1 MNLSLPEWLDWLPF
15 ARGEPVELPPRRLG
29 MPLELPARQS
39 YNRRA
44 QQQKMTPPPDGWREL
59 NDHPITLLR
68 EVERYL
74 KRLNGERVALKRR
87 LAWVEHCLQYACPA
101 IRKIYSE
108 HYKGEALPESHDRRE
123 GLMAAIGTCAQFAT
137 GYKHILKHDY
147 ELADQ
152 RYVRARE
159 RVQHCALRA
168 LEFVR
173 MEQRLR
179 ALRYQKLPAVTWLD
193 CNRIFFAL
201 LQIEDLNRPQEGLS
215 CMQLQWE
222 RKSTEL
228 ERRAAPVTSVRQVYV
243 AIQVY
248 GLLDT
253 NTISSPKMHV
263 ADVQLGKVLP
273 ELKVAEDG
281 GGALATGQVIIYHN
295 QDRPP
300 FFERQDE
307 KAQAA
312 LAKERELLLAK
323 EQDCSHLMAPIAVRI
338 GLTPLEESLLEE
350 HRQLLAHFEHSD
362 EEGRPVVMDP
372 NELSVLLTVDVMCDK
387 LHLKRRREKREYA
400 VGQKILF
407 VYNGFMSAYK
417 LLMDAVAG
425 DDADMRA
432 QLADENQLRDALA
445 GRSALIAS
453 DEESSTVSQWFV
465 MDMSDGGVHI
475 KTRESQFTTSLFIG
489 QLVAYSFT
497 REELQ
502 EPAVGYVCRMARNA
516 QGDMEVTLRTLAKG
530 AKATAVQSSFLSQ
543 NDMALPGIITLQD
556 GGPGGLV
563 LHQSHRLAHGT
574 PVTLGGEGEQRTM
587 IIADTLELQREF
599 VFYSLLAG
607 ESSAAATA

>member
-1 MNLSLPEWLDWLPF
+1 MNLSLPEWLDWLPLP
-15 ARGEPVELPPRRLG
+15 RGEPVELAPRRLG
-29 MPLELPARQS
+29 MPLDLPSLQTHS
-39 YNRRA
+39 RRGQ
-44 QQQKMTPPPDGWREL
+44 QQQKIAPPPESWRDL
-59 NDHPITLLR
+59 NDHPINLLR

-74 KRLNGERVALKRR
+74 KRLNSERVALKKR

-101 IRKIYSE
+101 IRKVYSE

-123 GLMAAIGTCAQFAT
+123 GLVAAINTCAQLAA

-152 RYVRARE
+152 RYVRVRD
-159 RVQHCALRA
+159 RVQRCALRV
-168 LEFVR
+168 LEFIR

-179 ALRYQKLPAVTWLD
+179 ALRYQKLPPVAWLD

-201 LQIEDLNRPQEGLS
+201 AQCEDLDQPQEGLT
-215 CMQLQWE
+215 CMQLQSE
-222 RKSTEL
+222 RKSPDP
-228 ERRAAPVTSVRQVYV
+228 ERRAAPVASIRQVYA

-253 NTISSPKMHV
+253 NTLSSPKMHV
-263 ADVQLGKVLP
+263 ADAQLCKVLP
-273 ELKVAEDG
+273 ELKVTTDAG
-281 GGALATGQVIIYHN
+281 GTLATGQVIVYHN

-338 GLTPLEESLLEE
+338 NLTPLEEALVEE
-350 HRQLLAHFEHSD
+350 HRQLLARFDHSD
-362 EEGRPVVMDP
+362 EEGRPGVMDP
-372 NELSVLLTVDVMCDK
+372 GDLSLLLTVDAMCDK
-387 LHLKRRREKREYA
+387 LHLKRRREQRDYA
-400 VGQKILF
+400 VGRKVMY

-417 LLMDAVAG
+417 LLMDAVAE
-425 DDADMRA
+425 DDDSRA

-453 DEESSTVSQWFV
+453 DEDSNIAGQWFV
-465 MDMSDGGVHI
+465 MDISEGGVHI

-489 QLVAYSFT
+489 QLVAYSFS
-497 REELQ
+497 REELR
-502 EPAVGYVCRMARNA
+502 EPAVGYICRLSRNA
-516 QGDMEVTLRTLAKG
+516 QGDMEVTLRSLAKR

-543 NDMALPGIITLQD
+543 NDMALPGILTLKDD
-556 GGPGGLV
+556 GPEGLI
-563 LHQSHRLAHGT
+563 LHQSHRLTQGT
-574 PVTLGGEGEQRTM
+574 PVTVGGEGEQRTL
-587 IIADTLELQREF
+587 IIADTLDIQREF

-607 ESSAAATA
+607 ETSTVTTA